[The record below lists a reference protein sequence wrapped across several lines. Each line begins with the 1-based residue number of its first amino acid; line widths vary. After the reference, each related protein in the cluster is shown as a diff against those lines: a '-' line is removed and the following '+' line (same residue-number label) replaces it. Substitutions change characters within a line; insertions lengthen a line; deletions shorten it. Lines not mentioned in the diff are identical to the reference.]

1 MENTGTDTA
10 VAEETV
16 IIPQEEKVKTG
27 SSAGKMKAIRIHEY
41 GGLDTLIYESAPIPK
56 IGPDEVLIKV
66 HAAGVNPVDWKIREG
81 KMKDNIWYRFPII
94 LGLDMSGIVMNAG
107 SLVTRFKAGDAV
119 FARPDIS
126 LIGCYAE
133 YAVAKAS
140 DIAFAPI
147 SISLAQAAGVPLAS
161 QTAWMGLFDVGAL
174 KRDQKVLI
182 HGASGGVGVFAVQL
196 AKIAGAYVVATTSAP
211 NKEFVKSLG
220 ADEVID
226 YHKEDFGVLRDFDL
240 VFDTIGGDTQAR
252 SWQVLHKNGVLVS
265 TVGINEKESVKEG
278 KTGKSFM
285 TVSNGARL
293 QEIAGLVD
301 KRMLRVFIEKKFP
314 LTEVKAAHELSQ
326 SGRTRGKIV
335 LTIAESP
342 SH

>member
-1 MENTGTDTA
+1 MGNTSINTA
-10 VAEETV
+10 IAEEKV
-16 IIPQEEKVKTG
+16 ITSQEEKVKTG
-27 SSAGKMKAIRIHEY
+27 SSSGKMKAVRIHEY
-41 GGLDTLIYESAPIPK
+41 GGLDKLLYEDAPVPQ

-81 KMKDNIWYRFPII
+81 KMKDNIRYHFPII
-94 LGLDMSGIVMNAG
+94 LGLDMAGIVMNAG

-126 LIGCYAE
+126 LNGCYAE
-133 YAVAKAS
+133 YAVAKTS
-140 DIAFAPI
+140 DIAFAPAG
-147 SISLAQAAGVPLAS
+147 ISLTEVAGVPLAS
-161 QTAWMGLFDVGAL
+161 QTAWMGLFDVGGL
-174 KRDQKVLI
+174 KREQKILI
-182 HGASGGVGVFAVQL
+182 HGGSGGVGVFAVQL

-211 NKEFVKSLG
+211 NKEFVKSLD
-220 ADEVID
+220 ADEIID
-226 YHKEDFGVLRDFDL
+226 YHKEDFGTLRDFDL

-265 TVGINEKESVKEG
+265 TLGINEKESAKEG
-278 KTGKSFM
+278 KMGKSFF

-293 QEIAGLVD
+293 QEIAGLID
-301 KRMLRVFIEKKFP
+301 KRMLRVFIEKTFP

-335 LTIAESP
+335 LSVAES
-342 SH
+342 SSY